1 MIEFTHVSKDFGS
14 GEKMVRAVRDVS
26 LTIQDGEIFGII
38 GFSGA
43 GKSTLVRCINLLE
56 RPTNGTVVV
65 DGKEMTALS
74 PKELRLARRKI
85 GMIFQHFNLMPS
97 RTVFGNVAYP
107 LQGQGLSK
115 QAIQNKVRKL
125 LKLVDI
131 ADKETAYPSQL
142 SGGQKQRV
150 AIARA
155 LVNDPDLVL
164 LDLTLP
170 VKDGQHICHEVRR
183 ESEVP
188 IIVLTSRTTEI
199 DEVMAMT
206 LGADD
211 FVPKPYSAR
220 VLVARINALLRR
232 TAAAG
237 ERSTLVHKGLEL
249 DLARSMVTNTQTG
262 TSTEL
267 TKNELRILSLLLSRA
282 GKIVS
287 RSAIMQDLWDSDA
300 FVDDNTLTVNI
311 NRLRTTLEKIGIKGY
326 LTTHRGQ
333 GYSV

>member
-1 MIEFTHVSKDFGS
+1 M
-14 GEKMVRAVRDVS
+14 
-26 LTIQDGEIFGII
+26 
-38 GFSGA
+38 
-43 GKSTLVRCINLLE
+43 
-56 RPTNGTVVV
+56 
-65 DGKEMTALS
+65 ALIYIVEDDE
-74 PKELRLARRKI
+74 PIRRE
-85 GMIFQHFNLMPS
+85 
-97 RTVFGNVAYP
+97 
-107 LQGQGLSK
+107 
-115 QAIQNKVRKL
+115 
-125 LKLVDI
+125 LVDI
-131 ADKETAYPSQL
+131 L
-142 SGGQKQRV
+142 
-150 AIARA
+150 ARA
-155 LVNDPDLVL
+155 GFEVEACESFEHVSRDILAAVPDLVL

-232 TAAAG
+232 TAASG

-282 GKIVS
+282 GKIVRARPS
-287 RSAIMQDLWDSDA
+287 CRTCGTP
-300 FVDDNTLTVNI
+300 TL
-311 NRLRTTLEKIGIKGY
+311 RGRQYAHRQHQPPAHHARKIGIKGY

>member
-1 MIEFTHVSKDFGS
+1 MALIYVVEDDEPIRRELADILARAGFEVEACESFEHVS
-14 GEKMVRAVRDVS
+14 RD
-26 LTIQDGEIFGII
+26 I
-38 GFSGA
+38 
-43 GKSTLVRCINLLE
+43 
-56 RPTNGTVVV
+56 
-65 DGKEMTALS
+65 
-74 PKELRLARRKI
+74 LA
-85 GMIFQHFNLMPS
+85 
-97 RTVFGNVAYP
+97 A
-107 LQGQGLSK
+107 
-115 QAIQNKVRKL
+115 A
-125 LKLVDI
+125 
-131 ADKETAYPSQL
+131 
-142 SGGQKQRV
+142 
-150 AIARA
+150 
-155 LVNDPDLVL
+155 PDLVL

-220 VLVARINALLRR
+220 ARGIARVLVARINALLRR
-232 TAAAG
+232 TTAAG

>member
-1 MIEFTHVSKDFGS
+1 MALIYVVEDDEPIRRELIDILARAGFEIEACESFEHVS
-14 GEKMVRAVRDVS
+14 RDI
-26 LTIQDGEIFGII
+26 L
-38 GFSGA
+38 A
-43 GKSTLVRCINLLE
+43 
-56 RPTNGTVVV
+56 
-65 DGKEMTALS
+65 TA
-74 PKELRLARRKI
+74 
-85 GMIFQHFNLMPS
+85 
-97 RTVFGNVAYP
+97 
-107 LQGQGLSK
+107 
-115 QAIQNKVRKL
+115 
-125 LKLVDI
+125 
-131 ADKETAYPSQL
+131 
-142 SGGQKQRV
+142 
-150 AIARA
+150 
-155 LVNDPDLVL
+155 PDLVL

-237 ERSTLVHKGLEL
+237 TLVHKGLEL
-249 DLARSMVTNTQTG
+249 DLARSMVTNMQTG

>member
-1 MIEFTHVSKDFGS
+1 
-14 GEKMVRAVRDVS
+14 
-26 LTIQDGEIFGII
+26 
-38 GFSGA
+38 
-43 GKSTLVRCINLLE
+43 
-56 RPTNGTVVV
+56 
-65 DGKEMTALS
+65 
-74 PKELRLARRKI
+74 
-85 GMIFQHFNLMPS
+85 
-97 RTVFGNVAYP
+97 
-107 LQGQGLSK
+107 
-115 QAIQNKVRKL
+115 
-125 LKLVDI
+125 
-131 ADKETAYPSQL
+131 
-142 SGGQKQRV
+142 
-150 AIARA
+150 
-155 LVNDPDLVL
+155 
-164 LDLTLP
+164 
-170 VKDGQHICHEVRR
+170 
-183 ESEVP
+183 
-188 IIVLTSRTTEI
+188 
-199 DEVMAMT
+199 MT

-326 LTTHRGQ
+326 LPTNRGQ